1 MGQKVLIRAFFV
13 YLRYLIQTKNMKT
26 THYLITIFL
35 FLCYSSPHGYA
46 SGNADLRI
54 LTMQDGLS
62 DNTINSIIKDGD
74 GFMWFATNKGLSRYD
89 GKNIRNFPTTV
100 NEDLQSGQ
108 LFETDNNF
116 LWLISKQ
123 QLYAFNKKQERL
135 LPTVWEHTGTSLSI
149 RTLLK
154 GKGNVFW
161 AIHQNKL
168 FSFSI
173 SGVSKEQVT
182 IRLLKEVSHP
192 LINENFSA
200 MCFSPDSSHIHLATN
215 NLRLMAFSLSNAR
228 ISVLTEKPYKN
239 HVSVNALSTDGK
251 FIWMATGGQ
260 GVLRF
265 NTQSGNYEQ
274 FIFNEDR
281 KHSSL
286 SHISAYNLLRIKD
299 NTLFVPTWNGY
310 TLLKTDEKNPSEVT
324 STIYD
329 NNSFLDIP
337 NIETRMISAYFDQ
350 QHQMVWI
357 GTRGGGVIMLNV
369 REKPFC
375 QYHQKRHN
383 EIIDMQIDRYNHIWL
398 TTYHEGLMRSKEPF
412 LNINSPLDFIPV
424 STGYNRDKYIP
435 NCSVKDEAGDLW
447 FGFSSSILLRWNGTN
462 QILNSYDL
470 SACKVSNGKK
480 MNHINCLL
488 IDHRQRMWLGTSQG
502 LFLFDR
508 ATGECTETEIFMDKK
523 KVYLT
528 INTMSQGINGD
539 IWLGT
544 SNGIYRVRLKGNK
557 VEEVRIGYE
566 KQKGLNLMPVNNFLM
581 INGEEAYIG
590 YTGGFAILSQTKDS
604 IIDFYTTGNGLPSNE
619 INCIVQDT
627 KGRIWI
633 GSNSGISRYSRHQK
647 VFYNYYI
654 SGSNRSAKLMQNTLF
669 FGNNKSLTYF
679 APQKMLKTPKTNK
692 VRFLDLEVNHTTVHM
707 GSMLNGQQIL
717 AKAITYTDSLTLN
730 YKNKDFSLSFSTLTF
745 NDSKQQ
751 YAYRLLP
758 YQKQWVYS
766 HEGDKATYT
775 NLPEGEYKFEVK
787 AVYPDDVVSEV
798 SSLHIKIQPHW
809 SKTTWFAL
817 LLFSLAVLSLCLI
830 IYRIKKRQQRI
841 QQEIQ
846 LKHELEIVH
855 MERIKENQI
864 KEERELFFTSSA
876 HELRTPLTLI
886 LGPLHEILNSSPL
899 PETIREKSVLAMKN
913 AQSLLHLTNQLL
925 YIQKIEAGMVKL
937 ILSESDLGELL
948 RQEYLLFKP
957 TAAKQQKKYSID
969 LPHKSAIA
977 WIDREKVTAAIRN
990 LLSNAFKY
998 TAAGGYIELSLSES
1012 STEKGC
1018 YQIIVKDNGSGIPPA
1033 LQNKV
1038 FESFTTGSN
1047 ATSFSDKV
1055 GIGLRIVKN
1064 TMDLH
1069 HGKVTLESIEG
1080 EGTTFTLYFPKG
1092 KEHYTQDKVE
1102 WAEVQQTGG
1111 KEEAIIVEIEQ
1122 NAPIS
1127 SPKATLLIIEDNHE
1141 IRSYISN
1148 LFNKKYQVLEAQNG
1162 EEGVQM
1168 AKEEQ
1173 PDLIISDIIMPVMD
1187 GFACCKEIKSYL
1199 PTAHIPIILLTAKA
1213 EDADRMHGSLQGA
1226 DDYIMKP
1233 FNPELLRV
1241 RVESLMAQRNQ
1252 LKRIYTK
1259 ALMLK
1264 ENSDNNRTNDFIGK
1278 IISIVEANL
1287 SNPSFN
1293 IKTIAVN
1300 MNMSQP
1306 TLYRKLK
1313 QHTDLSIAEVIRNV
1327 RISKAASLILTQ
1339 KYAIQEVAEMV
1350 GFNDLPTFRKYF
1362 VKQFG
1367 VPPSHYLEH
1376 NR

>member
-1 MGQKVLIRAFFV
+1 MKTA
-13 YLRYLIQTKNMKT
+13 YYLIV
-26 THYLITIFL
+26 ITL
-35 FLCYSSPHGYA
+35 FLIYSNSHSYA
-46 SGNADLRI
+46 SGSTNLRF

-74 GFMWFATNKGLSRYD
+74 EFMWFATNKGLSRYD
-89 GKNIRNFPTTV
+89 GKNIRNFQTIL
-100 NEDLQSGQ
+100 NEAIQPGQ
-108 LFETDNNF
+108 LFEADETF
-116 LWLISKQ
+116 LWVTSKQ
-123 QLYAFNKKQERL
+123 QLYAFNKMQERL
-135 LPTVWEHTGTSLSI
+135 LPVVWEHTETPLFI
-149 RTLLK
+149 RTMLK
-154 GKGNVFW
+154 GEGNAFW
-161 AIHQNKL
+161 GIHQNKL
-168 FSFSI
+168 FSFTT
-173 SGVSKEQVT
+173 SGVKNGQLRV
-182 IRLLKEVSHP
+182 RLLKEVSHP

-200 MCFSPDSSHIHLATN
+200 MCFSPDNSHIHLATN
-215 NLRLMAFSLSNAR
+215 NLRLMVFSLSNAR

-265 NTQSGNYEQ
+265 NTQTGYYDQ
-274 FIFNEDR
+274 FIFNEDKKR
-281 KHSSL
+281 SSL
-286 SHISAYNLLRIKD
+286 SHISAHNLLKI
-299 NTLFVPTWNGY
+299 NESTLFVPTWNGY
-310 TLLKTDEKNPSEVT
+310 TFLKTDNNETSKVT

-329 NNSFLDIP
+329 NNSFQEIP

-350 QHQMVWI
+350 HQQIIWI
-357 GTRGGGVIMLNV
+357 GTRGGGIIMLDV
-369 REKPFC
+369 REKPFR

-383 EIIDMQIDRYNHIWL
+383 EIIEMQIDRYNHIWL

-424 STGYNRDKYIP
+424 STGYNRDMYIP
-435 NCSVKDEAGDLW
+435 NCSVKDKADNLW
-447 FGFSSSILLRWNGTN
+447 FGFSSSILLRWNSTN
-462 QILNSYDL
+462 QTLNSYDL
-470 SACKVSNGKK
+470 STCKVSNNQK
-480 MNHINCLL
+480 MNSINCML
-488 IDHRQRMWLGTSQG
+488 IDQQCMWLGTSQG
-502 LFLFDR
+502 LFLFDQR
-508 ATGECTETEIFMDKK
+508 TGKCTETEIIIDKK
-523 KVYLT
+523 RVYLT
-528 INTMSQGINGD
+528 INTMSRGINGD
-539 IWLGT
+539 LWLGT
-544 SNGIYRVRLKGNK
+544 SNGIYRVTLKGIK
-557 VEEVRIGYE
+557 VQEVRTGYE
-566 KQKGLNLMPVNNFLM
+566 RQRGLSPKLVNNFLM
-581 INGEEAYIG
+581 INGEETYIG
-590 YTGGFAILSQTKDS
+590 YTGGFAILSQTKDR
-604 IIDFYTTGNGLPSNE
+604 ITDFYTTDNGLPSNE
-619 INCIVQDT
+619 INCIVQDAE
-627 KGRIWI
+627 GRIWI
-633 GSNSGISRYSRHQK
+633 GSSSGISRYSRHQK

-679 APQKMLKTPKTNK
+679 TPQKMLKTPKTNK
-692 VRFLDLEVNHTTVHM
+692 VHFLDLEVNHAAVRI
-707 GSMLNGQQIL
+707 GNILNGQSIL
-717 AKAITYTDSLTLN
+717 AKAITYTDSLALN
-730 YKNKDFSLSFSTLTF
+730 YRNKDFSLSFSTLTF
-745 NDSKQQ
+745 NDNKQQ

-798 SSLHIKIQPHW
+798 SSLYIKIQPHW
-809 SKTTWFAL
+809 SKATWFVV
-817 LLFSLAVLSLCLI
+817 LLFSLAALSIGLV
-830 IYRIKKRQQRI
+830 IYRIKKHQQRI

-899 PETIREKSVLAMKN
+899 PETIREKSVLALKN
-913 AQSLLHLTNQLL
+913 AQSLLHITNQLL

-937 ILSESDLGELL
+937 ILSETDLKELL
-948 RQEYLLFKP
+948 QQEYLLFES
-957 TAAKQQKKYSID
+957 TATKQHKKYSIH
-969 LPHKSAIA
+969 LPQQPAIV

-998 TAAGGYIELSLSES
+998 TTVEGHIKLSLSES
-1012 STEKGC
+1012 PTEKDC
-1018 YQIIVKDNGSGIPPA
+1018 YQIIVKDNGSGIPSA
-1033 LQNKV
+1033 LQSKV
-1038 FESFTTGSN
+1038 FESFITGSN

-1069 HGKVTLESIEG
+1069 HGKVTFESIES
-1080 EGTTFTLYFPKG
+1080 EGSTFHLYFPKG
-1092 KEHYTQDKVE
+1092 KEHYAQDKVE
-1102 WAEVQQTGG
+1102 WAETPRTPA
-1111 KEEAIIVEIEQ
+1111 KEEDIIVEIDK
-1122 NAPIS
+1122 NRSANS
-1127 SPKATLLIIEDNHE
+1127 LKATLLIIEDNEE
-1141 IRSYISN
+1141 IRNYMSS

-1162 EEGVQM
+1162 EEGIQM
-1168 AKEEQ
+1168 AKGKL

-1187 GFACCKEIKSYL
+1187 GFVCCKEIKSYL
-1199 PTAHIPIILLTAKA
+1199 PTAHIPVILLTAKA

-1241 RVESLMAQRNQ
+1241 RVESLIAQRNQ

-1264 ENSDNNRTNDFIGK
+1264 ETSENNITNDFIER
-1278 IISIVEANL
+1278 IISTVETNL
-1287 SNPSFN
+1287 SNPSFS
-1293 IKTIAVN
+1293 IKTIAEN

-1339 KYAIQEVAEMV
+1339 KYSIQEVAEMV

-1376 NR
+1376 NK